1 MTGQEGVDGL
11 ALAAGPSRYS
21 RGRVWRHGRLKK
33 GREQEGFLLPV
44 FFCCGLQAVERHG
57 AKRETMSLGDGFD
70 SLSEYF
76 AHLSLV
82 VKIIALA
89 TIYNIMKY

>member
-11 ALAAGPSRYS
+11 ALAAGPRRCSY
-21 RGRVWRHGRLKK
+21 GRDLRHGKANRP
-33 GREQEGFLLPV
+33 GTGGFPV
-44 FFCCGLQAVERHG
+44 PGLFCCGLQAVERHG

-82 VKIIALA
+82 IKIIALA